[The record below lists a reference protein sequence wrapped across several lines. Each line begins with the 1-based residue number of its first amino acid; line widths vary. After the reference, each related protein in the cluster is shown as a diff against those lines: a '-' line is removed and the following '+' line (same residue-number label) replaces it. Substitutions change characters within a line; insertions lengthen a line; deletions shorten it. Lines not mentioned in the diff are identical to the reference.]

1 MRTSDILGEIREQ
14 VVSTYS
20 QKSQQHNTTR
30 GLSGDEVTT
39 FVNQLQ
45 ESLHENDLAGFNQN
59 LDRWLEDTVQPQNEA
74 LIKEVNKLFICISS
88 CSQEKLS
95 SEYSNQLMTEL
106 LPIIALTNQHIY
118 NHILVNTLQQTYEAQ
133 SSLEKLDKSKS
144 DFISIAAHELKTP
157 LTLLEGYSSMLRE
170 ILEQKKIFDDH
181 IFQLLDGIN
190 SGSRRLR
197 EIINDMIDVS
207 LIDNELLSLNF
218 QPTWLFKILAKIH
231 QELQPVVIT
240 RRMSL
245 KVNRFD
251 SDDLINYFDAER
263 IYQAIANVVS
273 NAIKYTPDEGHIT
286 IDGRRVDGFSEI
298 LVIDSGIGIDP
309 ENQVKIFNKLHP
321 IEDVAVHSSGKTKF
335 KGGGPGLG
343 LPIAKGIIEA
353 HGGRI
358 WVESAGR
365 DELKCPGSTF
375 HILLPILSEPPDQ
388 EAEILFKP
396 LLTRKQTQQI

>member
-1 MRTSDILGEIREQ
+1 MRTGDIFGEIHELI
-14 VVSTYS
+14 VSTYS
-20 QKSQQHNTTR
+20 QEAQQNNTLKR
-30 GLSGDEVTT
+30 MRVDDVKQ

-45 ESLHENDLAGFNQN
+45 DYLNENDPAVITPSLNH
-59 LDRWLEDTVQPQNEA
+59 WLSQKDYPQNEE
-74 LIKEVNKLFICISS
+74 LLNDINNIFICIGS
-88 CSQEKLS
+88 CSREKLS
-95 SEYSNQLMTEL
+95 SEHSNQLMAGI
-106 LPIIALTNQHIY
+106 LPICAFTNQHIY
-118 NHILVNTLQQTYEAQ
+118 NYVLTKTLQQASVEQ

-170 ILEQKKIFDDH
+170 ILEQKKIFDEH
-181 IFQLLDGIN
+181 IFQLLDGMN

-218 QPTWLFKILAKIH
+218 QPTWLFKILAKIE
-231 QELQPVVIT
+231 QQYQPVVIA
-240 RRMSL
+240 RKML
-245 KVNRFD
+245 LDVNRFD
-251 SDDLINYFDAER
+251 GDDLVNYYDAER

-273 NAIKYTPDEGHIT
+273 NAIKYTPDEGHIMV
-286 IDGRRVDGFSEI
+286 DGRKVDGFIEI

-321 IEDVAVHSSGKTKF
+321 IEDVTVHSSGKTKF

-358 WVESAGR
+358 WVESTGR

-375 HILLPILSEPPDQ
+375 HILLPTTSQPPDQ

-396 LLTRKQTQQI
+396 LLTRKQAPQN

>member
-1 MRTSDILGEIREQ
+1 MRTGDILGEIREF
-14 VVSTYS
+14 VLSTYS
-20 QKSQQHNTTR
+20 QTAQQNNSLKR
-30 GLSGDEVTT
+30 LRVDDVKK
-39 FVNQLQ
+39 FINQLQ
-45 ESLHENDLAGFNQN
+45 DSLYKNDPTRLIPSF
-59 LDRWLEDTVQPQNEA
+59 DHWLSQTDYPQNEV
-74 LIKEVNKLFICISS
+74 LLNDINNIFVCVSS
-88 CSQEKLS
+88 CSQERLS
-95 SEYSNQLMTEL
+95 SEHANQLIAEL
-106 LPIIALTNQHIY
+106 LPIFVFTNQHIY
-118 NHILVNTLQQTYEAQ
+118 NYVLANTLQQASVEQ

-181 IFQLLDGIN
+181 IFQLLDGMN

-218 QPTWLFKILAKIH
+218 QPTWLFKILAKI
-231 QELQPVVIT
+231 QQQYQPVVT
-240 RRMSL
+240 ARGMSL
-245 KVNRFD
+245 DVKRFD
-251 SDDLINYFDAER
+251 SDDLVNYYDAER

-273 NAIKYTPDEGHIT
+273 NAIKYTPDEGHIMV
-286 IDGRRVDGFSEI
+286 DGRKVDGFSEI
-298 LVIDSGIGIDP
+298 MVIDSGIGIDP

-321 IEDVAVHSSGKTKF
+321 IEDVTVHSSGKTKF

-343 LPIAKGIIEA
+343 LPIAKGIVEA

-358 WVESAGR
+358 WVESTGR
-365 DELKCPGSTF
+365 DELKCPGSIF
-375 HILLPILSEPPDQ
+375 HILLPITSEPPDQ

-396 LLTRKQTQQI
+396 LLTRKQAPQN

>member
-1 MRTSDILGEIREQ
+1 MRTGDILGEIHGF
-14 VVSTYS
+14 VLSAYS
-20 QKSQQHNTTR
+20 LVTQQNNTHQRLPVKGVDTFLTR
-30 GLSGDEVTT
+30 
-39 FVNQLQ
+39 LQ
-45 ESLHENDLAGFNQN
+45 ESLHENEPAGLIQS
-59 LDRWLEDTVQPQNEA
+59 LDRWLQHTNQLQNEG
-74 LIKEVNKLFICISS
+74 LIEEVNNIFICISS

-95 SEYSNQLMTEL
+95 IERSNQLITEL
-106 LPIIALTNQHIY
+106 IPIFVLINQHIHNY
-118 NHILVNTLQQTYEAQ
+118 ILENTLQQASVEQ
-133 SSLEKLDKSKS
+133 FSLEKLDKSRS

-170 ILEQKKIFDDH
+170 ILEQKKIFDEH
-181 IFQLLDGIN
+181 VFQLLDGMN

-218 QPTWLFKILAKIH
+218 QPTWLFKILAKIKLH
-231 QELQPVVIT
+231 YQPVVLT
-240 RRMSL
+240 RRLSL
-245 KVNRFD
+245 DVNRFD
-251 SDDLINYFDAER
+251 GDDLANYFDAER

-273 NAIKYTPDEGHIT
+273 NAIKYTPDEGHIR
-286 IDGRRVDGFSEI
+286 IDGRKVDGFCEI
-298 LVIDSGIGIDP
+298 MVIDSGIGIDP

-321 IEDVAVHSSGKTKF
+321 IEDVTVHSSGKTKF

-358 WVESAGR
+358 WAESAGR

-375 HILLPILSEPPDQ
+375 HILLPILNEPPNQ

-396 LLTRKQTQQI
+396 LFARKQVKQN